1 MVRVTRSPWVLMLPA
16 ATSVLGGGGS
26 SNPSG
31 ETREKL
37 TPSLRPSTG
46 PKVGCAPN
54 TSVSGLVQP
63 SLRVVMVLCSLL
75 PVTQPALSARNTK
88 TPRSL
93 PPNSDGTKHGVL
105 LRLTGCHVQ
114 V

>member
-37 TPSLRPSTG
+37 VPSLRSSTG

-63 SLRVVMVLCSLL
+63 SLSVIIESALL

-93 PPNSDGTKHGVL
+93 PPNGDGTKRGVL
-105 LRLTGCHVQ
+105 LGLTGCHVQ